1 MILLFSVYSLANKK
15 VLFCKWVL
23 ESETGNIIILRKAPY
38 IFWFSNMLISF
49 WLCLFVIKLYSL
61 NNIFKYI
68 RKKDGKY
75 IYNIIRSLKTLKA
88 KYQKAILDLKFI
100 KTSKKE
106 ELIPRYQNAMK
117 ENFGTHGNFALI
129 FSCMSLFQLN
139 YVESITILW
148 FLYCGV

>member
-1 MILLFSVYSLANKK
+1 
-15 VLFCKWVL
+15 
-23 ESETGNIIILRKAPY
+23 
-38 IFWFSNMLISF
+38 MLISF

-75 IYNIIRSLKTLKA
+75 IYNIIRSLKTLKT